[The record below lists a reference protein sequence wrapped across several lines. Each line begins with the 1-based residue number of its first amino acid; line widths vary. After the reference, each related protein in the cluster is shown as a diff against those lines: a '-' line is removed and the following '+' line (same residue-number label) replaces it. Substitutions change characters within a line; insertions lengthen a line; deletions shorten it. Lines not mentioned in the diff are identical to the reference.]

1 MSVIFK
7 ILNVR
12 SMVVYI
18 EWKTTDSELNIIR
31 LITRLILSLTFLER
45 PL

>member
-1 MSVIFK
+1 MSVTFK

-12 SMVVYI
+12 SMVVYT
-18 EWKTTDSELNIIR
+18 EWKTTDSELDIIR

>member
-1 MSVIFK
+1 
-7 ILNVR
+7 
-12 SMVVYI
+12 MVVYT
-18 EWKTTDSELNIIR
+18 EWKTTDSELDIIR